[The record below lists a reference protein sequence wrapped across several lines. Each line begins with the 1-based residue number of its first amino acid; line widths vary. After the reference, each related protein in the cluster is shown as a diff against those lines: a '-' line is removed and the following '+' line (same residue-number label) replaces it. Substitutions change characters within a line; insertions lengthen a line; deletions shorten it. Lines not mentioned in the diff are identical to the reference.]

1 MAALPQWA
9 QAAGL
14 LALCAILFV
23 VGLGDRGLAYSE
35 GHRVG
40 PAWEMLDAGMPWEA
54 GDAWL
59 VPRLFETPYLR
70 KPPGMMWAIAAS
82 SALLGKTELAA
93 RLPSAIAMAVLV
105 LVSWR
110 VTTRWVGSPWGL
122 AAGVAQALFP
132 FFWSSARAAE
142 IEMLH
147 AASGGVAAL
156 LLGDALLRRDRL
168 GWLSALGSGCAL
180 AAMALAKGPAALPVV
195 AAIVPAACIVR
206 RSIGVMAR
214 PWLAL
219 VLVVPGL
226 VLGLVSLAMA
236 EALGRVHGPVITQ
249 DVGEFLWEGSKV
261 SRILT
266 LPGAAWVSML
276 PAGLALLLFLPR
288 RRAEREA
295 ASDAGEI
302 ALRAEEAGRVFALA
316 WLIAI
321 LFYTAIGVSNPRYT
335 LPAGT
340 LLPPVVA
347 AALASWRTPKGI
359 GGMAGARRGAA
370 RVLWLG
376 WPGVWVGVLAA
387 GFVGFLVWYEAPRG
401 RTSGDEAGAGLAAVL
416 ERAADGA
423 SGREVGLDSR
433 GPIVWADQL
442 VECRPEVLLYARRW
456 NPLVRARWVKPLES
470 VEPAVGDILIVRTD
484 RHGLGDGEPTERD
497 RCAALLQRAERIDAF
512 DVHKYSFEVY
522 AVRASPGT
530 ELPGNEHLPDQPA
543 RGPEP

>member
-70 KPPGMMWAIAAS
+70 KPPAMMWAIATS
-82 SALLGKTELAA
+82 SGLLGKTEFAA

-110 VTTRWVGSPWGL
+110 VTTRWLGSPWGL
-122 AAGVAQALFP
+122 AAGAAQALFP
-132 FFWSSARAAE
+132 VFWSSARSAE

-147 AASGGVAAL
+147 AACAGIAAL
-156 LLGDALLRRDRL
+156 LVADALLRRDRL
-168 GWLSALGSGCAL
+168 GWLSALGAGVAL
-180 AAMALAKGPAALPVV
+180 AGMALAKGPAGLPVV
-195 AAIVPAACIVR
+195 AAVLPAACIVR
-206 RSIGVMAR
+206 WSIGVIAR
-214 PWLAL
+214 PSLAL

-226 VLGLVSLAMA
+226 VLGLVSWAMA

-249 DVGEFLWEGSKV
+249 DVGEFLWEGSKIG
-261 SRILT
+261 RILT
-266 LPGAAWVSML
+266 LPGAAWASML
-276 PAGLALLLFLPR
+276 PAGLALFLFLPR
-288 RRAEREA
+288 RRAERPESGEA
-295 ASDAGEI
+295 TG
-302 ALRAEEAGRVFALA
+302 LPPRAERVGRVLALA
-316 WLIAI
+316 WLIAT
-321 LFYTAIGVSNPRYT
+321 LTYAAIGVSNPRYT

-347 AALASWRTPKGI
+347 AALALWRTRAEE
-359 GGMAGARRGAA
+359 GGLRGPRRGAA
-370 RVLWLG
+370 RVLWLA
-376 WPGVWVGVLAA
+376 WPGSWIIVLAV

-416 ERAADGA
+416 ERETTRSPSGAGADP
-423 SGREVGLDSR
+423 R

-456 NPLVRARWVKPLES
+456 NPLVRARWNKPLES

-484 RHGLGDGEPTERD
+484 RHALGDAEPTERE
-497 RCAALLQRAERIDAF
+497 RCTPMLGHAERVHAF

-522 AVRASPGT
+522 AVRSSPAVDD
-530 ELPGNEHLPDQPA
+530 PPA
-543 RGPEP
+543 ARTPEPTADPTGP